1 MNVCIPCPQDGPGQ
15 NRDKKDNSDKTRT
28 LYPGQDIK
36 KEGPTRTYSYHADAN
51 YTVDHLTD
59 RTVLLYLKR
68 IDGFSKEYV

>member
-1 MNVCIPCPQDGPGQ
+1 MNVCIPSPQDGPCQ

-36 KEGPTRTYSYHADAN
+36 RKVQHTVITDAN
-51 YTVDHLTD
+51 YTVDHSTD

-68 IDGFSKEYV
+68 IGGFSKEYV

>member
-28 LYPGQDIK
+28 SYPGQDIK
-36 KEGPTRTYSYHADAN
+36 RKVQHGHTVITDAN
-51 YTVDHLTD
+51 YTVDHSTD